1 MKRILAS
8 LVVLS
13 MSLLGNVGCSERTST
28 TIETNDP
35 TPERPTTVV
44 IEKEARKTGDTNV
57 IIAPPNEQRN
67 RPSTDRQQDGSNDQR
82 PAVSSGQR
90 NGASNDKKEPAA
102 VDKKQAATGDKQ
114 PSTPQNQPTDE
125 PKKTDKK

>member
-13 MSLLGNVGCSERTST
+13 MSLLGSVGCTERTST
-28 TIETNDP
+28 TIETSP
-35 TPERPTTVV
+35 STPERPTTVI

-67 RPSTDRQQDGSNDQR
+67 RPSTDRQQGGSNDQR
-82 PAVSSGQR
+82 PAASIRQQD
-90 NGASNDKKEPAA
+90 GASNDKKQPAA

-114 PSTPQNQPTDE
+114 PSTPQNQLADE
-125 PKKTDKK
+125 SKKTDKK